1 MKKLIKKDYIFLGI
15 FLIFILLFITTLYS
29 KGLLFGSNTDWLNQY
44 ITIPEYFRTLFYEKG
59 TIIPEF
65 ALNLGLGQNIYYFS
79 YYGLLSPLI
88 LISYLLPFVSM
99 STYIILMS
107 IISLIVSVYLFYRF
121 INNKYSS
128 DIAFCSSIVFLLNS
142 TFFYHFHRH
151 IMFVNYMPFLLLA
164 LIGVNKYLE
173 EKKTFLLIISSFLMI
188 MTSYYFSVSG
198 IVTIGIYS
206 IYYLLK
212 NKTNKKQFIKTIS
225 KIIMYVF
232 IAILMAGI
240 ILIPTIY
247 ALVKGRA
254 STTNEALNILS
265 LLNPAYNKTFYYSYY
280 SWGIT
285 MIYIIALISAVVSKK
300 KENIFL
306 AIISLLYIFVP
317 LFSYLLNGFMY
328 IDGKCFIPFL
338 PIIILLISSFL
349 NSLFKNKINLSK
361 IIKIFVPT
369 SLIIIITALKSTT
382 INLLLEDIILMLI
395 TMLILTKKSWSKLI
409 MVPVTIILLIN
420 FTYSQR
426 NESYVEKENISN
438 INDVYKDLNIA
449 DENLYRT
456 SILENEI
463 ATVNKVYNTNILKS
477 SIYSSYSN
485 KNYLN
490 FVRNTFQNNILNRDN
505 TTITEPN
512 NILYNIYIGAK
523 YLVTSEKEPI
533 GYYKISEQNNT
544 SLYQNDSVLPI
555 GYATNK
561 VMSKREFDTL
571 SYPETIDA
579 LLNYVIVDKSL
590 NNVYQKGN
598 ITKYTSKYKVNKI
611 SNLTYSYENNHYL
624 IKAEK
629 DNLLQI
635 TLNTPIKNEILII
648 KFNMNKQ
655 KEGYACSSNIEIN
668 GITNA
673 LSCQNWKY
681 HNNNETFEYV
691 LSSNEEIKELN
702 IKFSSGEFDIDNIEL
717 YKINYNNIKNIKN
730 NVDEI
735 IFNQND
741 TNNTLEGTVNV
752 SNYGYVK
759 LTIPYEKKGFTIY
772 VDDIKTPYQKVDN
785 AFIGFNINEGSHTI
799 KVVYHTP
806 YLKLGILVSCMG
818 LFFLTLTIMYRKY
831 TRKFNHF
838 FQKILNFSKKTGN
851 KIYMMTLTFIK
862 NNKYYIFLFISLFIL
877 DLALRLFYNSQ
888 VGYYKWYNFIPNL
901 FSTIWIIF
909 ILLLTKFSKN
919 TLGKII
925 YLIFYL
931 FSLIMFLV
939 HSIYFSYFNMFFD
952 YSTLTFATE
961 GAEYYSTVIAN
972 IKLWIVIVT
981 ILSVFLSIKALK
993 KINHSSKTNYKK
1005 IIVIVISF
1013 IIIKN
1018 LIPYLYGTK
1027 NNQVEWDDWRNARI
1041 IYENF
1046 NDNNKSMMVAG
1057 MFEYNIRNFKV
1068 NFFKDNEKLTEAEK
1082 EVLVDNFKE
1091 EELSSLND
1099 YTGIFKGKNLILI
1112 QLESIDSFLL
1122 DRKVMPTFYQ
1132 LSKNSINFTNH
1143 YSFTSGGGSTFNSE
1157 FMVNTGYS
1165 SAYNYNQSAYI
1176 FSRNTYTYSLPNLF
1190 KKEGYTVNAF
1200 HMNSKEYYSRGVNY
1214 KAFGYDSY
1222 NGLKDL
1228 NIYQNNEYWLDTELI
1243 KNDTFSN
1250 LIFNNDKPSVSY
1262 IITYTAHLPY
1272 KTSKGTCGMLTDEE
1286 GLTELDCLK
1295 IQAKETDDMIKLLI
1309 EKLKEKNMLE
1319 NTVIA
1324 LFSDHYVYT
1333 LENKEILDQ
1342 YKETD
1347 NNLINKTPFM
1357 IYNNG
1362 NVIKTVKQVNSQ
1374 LDILPTILNLF
1385 GIEYNINNYIGR
1397 DILSKNYDPIVFFSD
1412 GSWYNGSTY
1421 VANGEY
1427 QSGKK
1432 ISSKTIE
1439 KYNLIVKRKML
1450 LNDAIIKSDYFKSMG
1465 KSQGS

>member
-1 MKKLIKKDYIFLGI
+1 MKKLTKKDYTYLGV
-15 FLIFILLFITTLYS
+15 FLIFILLFITILYC
-29 KGLLFGSNTDWLNQY
+29 KGFLFGSNTDWLNQY
-44 ITIPEYFRTLFYEKG
+44 ITIPEYFRSLFYEKG

-88 LISYLLPFVSM
+88 LLSYLLPFIPM
-99 STYIILMS
+99 STYIILIS
-107 IISLIVSVYLFYRF
+107 IISLIASIYLFYRF

-128 DIAFCSSIVFLLNS
+128 NIAFYSTIVFLLNS

-164 LIGVNKYLE
+164 LIGVDKYFENK
-173 EKKTFLLIISSFLMI
+173 KPFLLIISCFLMI

-198 IVTIGIYS
+198 IITIGIYS
-206 IYYLLK
+206 IYHLLK
-212 NKTNKKQFIKTIS
+212 KKTKKKQFIKTLS
-225 KIIMYVF
+225 KIIMYVS
-232 IAILMAGI
+232 IGILMAGI

-247 ALVKGRA
+247 ALIKGRA
-254 STTNEALNILS
+254 STSNETLNILS
-265 LLNPAYNKTFYYSYY
+265 LLLPNYDHTFYYSYY

-285 MIYIIALISAVVSKK
+285 MIYIISIISAIISKK

-306 AIISLLYIFVP
+306 GIISLLYIFVP
-317 LFSYLLNGFMY
+317 IFSYLLNGFMY

-338 PIIILLISSFL
+338 PLIIMLISSFL
-349 NSLFKNKINLSK
+349 NNLLKNKINLPK
-361 IIKIFVPT
+361 IIKIFIPV
-369 SLIIIITALKSTT
+369 SLLITITAFKSKT
-382 INLLLEDIILMLI
+382 ITLLLIDIILMLI
-395 TMLILTKKSWSKLI
+395 TMLILTKKSIPKLI
-409 MVPVTIILLIN
+409 IIPTTIVLLIN
-420 FTYSQR
+420 FNYAQK
-426 NESYVEKENISN
+426 NEGYVTKDTISK
-438 INDVYKDLNIA
+438 INDVYTNLNIT
-449 DENLYRT
+449 DDNLYRT
-456 SILENEI
+456 SIEENEI
-463 ATVNKVYNTNILKS
+463 ATVNKVSNTSILKS

-490 FVRNTFQNNILNRDN
+490 FVRNIFQNNILNRDN
-505 TTITEPN
+505 TTITETN
-512 NILYNIYIGAK
+512 NILYNTYIGAK
-523 YLVTSEKEPI
+523 YLVTSGNAPI
-533 GYYKISEQNNT
+533 GYQKISEQNNI
-544 SLYQNDSVLPI
+544 SLYQNDNTLPI
-555 GYATNK
+555 GYASNK
-561 VMSKREFDTL
+561 IMSKREFDTL
-571 SYPETIDA
+571 TYPETIDA
-579 LLNYVIVDKSL
+579 LLNYIIVDKSL
-590 NNVYQKGN
+590 DNVYEKGN
-598 ITKYTSKYKVNKI
+598 VTKYTSNYKINEI
-611 SNLTYSYENNHYL
+611 NNITYSYENNHYL
-624 IKAEK
+624 IDAKE
-629 DNLLQI
+629 DNLLNI
-635 TLNTPIKNEILII
+635 SLSKPLKNEILII

-655 KEGYACSSNIEIN
+655 KEGYACSSSIEIN

-673 LSCQNWKY
+673 LSCQDWKY
-681 HNNNETFEYV
+681 HNNNTTFEYV

-702 IKFSSGEFDIDNIEL
+702 IKFSPGEFDIDNIEL
-717 YKINYNNIKNIKN
+717 SKINYNTIKKIKN

-735 IFNQND
+735 IFKEPT
-741 TNNTLEGTVNV
+741 TNNTLEGSVIVN
-752 SNYGYVK
+752 NDGYVK
-759 LTIPYEKKGFTIY
+759 LTIPYEKKGFAIY
-772 VDDIKTPYQKVDN
+772 VDDVKTSYQKVDN
-785 AFIGFNINEGSHTI
+785 AFIGFNITEGSHTI
-799 KVVYHTP
+799 KIVYHTP
-806 YLKLGILVSCMG
+806 YLKLGAIISFMG
-818 LFFLTLTIMYRKY
+818 LFFLSLTIMYRKHPK
-831 TRKFNHF
+831 KFNHF
-838 FQKILNFSKKTGN
+838 FQKVYKFMQKSTKKASKT
-851 KIYMMTLTFIK
+851 TLKFIK

-877 DLALRLFYNSQ
+877 DLSLRLFYNSQ
-888 VGYYKWYNFIPNL
+888 VGYYKWYNIMPNL
-901 FSTIWIIF
+901 FSALWIIF
-909 ILLLTKFSKN
+909 ILLLTKLSKN
-919 TLGKII
+919 KLGKAI
-925 YLIFYL
+925 YLISYL

-939 HSIYFSYFNMFFD
+939 HAIYFSYFNMFFD

-981 ILSVFLSIKALK
+981 ILSIFLTIKSLK
-993 KINHSSKTNYKK
+993 KIKHNPQTNYKR
-1005 IIVIVISF
+1005 IIIIIFGF
-1013 IIIKN
+1013 IIIKS
-1018 LIPYLYGTK
+1018 LLPYLYGAK
-1027 NNQVEWDDWRNARI
+1027 NNEVEWDDWRNARI

-1046 NDNNKSMMVAG
+1046 NDNNKSMMVSG

-1068 NFFKDNEKLTEAEK
+1068 NFLKDNEELTDAEK
-1082 EVLVDNFKE
+1082 EVLTDNFQE
-1091 EELSSLND
+1091 ENLNTPND

-1122 DRKVMPTFYQ
+1122 DKKIMPTFYN

-1176 FSRNTYTYSLPNLF
+1176 FSRNTYTYSLANLF

-1228 NIYQNNEYWLDTELI
+1228 NIYENNEYWLDTELI
-1243 KNDTFSN
+1243 NNDTFAN

-1262 IITYTAHLPY
+1262 IITYSAHLPY

-1295 IQAKETDDMIKLLI
+1295 TQAKETDDMIKLLI
-1309 EKLKEKNMLE
+1309 EKLKEKDMLE

-1333 LENKEILDQ
+1333 LENKEILET

-1362 NVIKTVKQVNSQ
+1362 NVIKTIKEVNSQ
-1374 LDILPTILNLF
+1374 LDILPTLLNLF
-1385 GIEYNINNYIGR
+1385 GIEYNVNNYIGR
-1397 DILSKNYDPIVFFSD
+1397 DILDKNYDPIVFFSD

-1432 ISSKTIE
+1432 ISTQKLE

-1450 LNDAIIKSDYFKSMG
+1450 LNDAVIKSDYFKSAA
-1465 KSQGS
+1465 KS